1 MNFTRTN
8 TYDERDRL
16 ITQTDPTGVY
26 LDSGNTLEYSYDL
39 AGNRTSVTTPSG
51 TVYYT
56 FDEWNRLKTVTDA
69 DNHQTIYVYD
79 GVSNLI
85 ETTFSNGVIET
96 RNYDELNRL
105 IKLENKLGEQ
115 VISGYEYTLDKVGDR
130 LKVEEADGRIVEYEY
145 DDLYRLIEE
154 IITDSSDTVND
165 GRVIGYTYDAVG
177 NRLTKVDSIEG
188 TTTYVYNANDWLLT
202 ETKDNGEV
210 KEYEYDN
217 NGNTIKTIE
226 GTAETLYEWDK
237 ENRLVSVT
245 LSDGT
250 EINYEY
256 DVNNIRTSQEAN
268 GVRTDYL
275 VDSNQAYAQ
284 VLEEYVDGELE
295 VSYVYGLD
303 LISQERNDETTF
315 YQVDGLGSARVL
327 TNENGLVI
335 SSYDYDAFGNLIN
348 SNSNI
353 DNNYLFAGEQFDDDL
368 GEYYLRQRY
377 YNQEVGR
384 FTRRDTYEGR
394 ISEPITLHKYL
405 YGNANPVVYVD
416 STGLY
421 SIAEA
426 QAASSIANT
435 LNEIQ
440 FSSGQNFFFAAL
452 NNEEPTPRSIGLGIL
467 FDLTLLTII
476 PAAVLAIP
484 VAYENVVRRGVG
496 GLIRKSGLTEIG
508 VCDQCAFLVKKSL
521 IKEGINGRYIR
532 VETSG
537 TSGSLGRIWDD
548 GTEQLIATNG
558 YHEANIVNINGKE
571 IVFDNV
577 YPDGKEFQK
586 WWNDLYVDHTPD
598 NKPIIVR
605 DELF

>member
-1 MNFTRTN
+1 M
-8 TYDERDRL
+8 
-16 ITQTDPTGVY
+16 Y